1 MRKSIN
7 TVCIYCASSNQ
18 IPQKY
23 FEAAKQLAQTLAGA
37 GINIVY
43 GGGGSGLMG
52 QVATTAMEHGGKVI
66 GIIPAFMKAANW
78 DHPEVQHIHVVA
90 DMHERKRKFIQQ
102 SDAII
107 ALPGGCGT
115 FEELFEAITLK
126 QLGRHTHP
134 IIIVNVDGYYDALLM
149 MLSKAVE
156 DKFMGEHHRDCWS
169 VITDPTTILE
179 AIENAPGWSEDA
191 INTAA
196 LL

>member
-90 DMHERKRKFIQQ
+90 DMHERKRKFIEQ

-126 QLGRHTHP
+126 QLGQHVHP
-134 IIIVNVDGYYDALLM
+134 IVIININGYFNPLLE
-149 MLSKAVE
+149 LLNKAIQE
-156 DKFMGEHHRDCWS
+156 KFMAQHHRNAW
-169 VITDPTTILE
+169 VV
-179 AIENAPGWSEDA
+179 IENPADIISAIRNAPPWSKDA
-191 INTAA
+191 IHSAA